1 MRNHDRK
8 TIYSGLIGTAAAV
21 FILFGQAAA
30 AETETPSQIMTAQ
43 KEETVY
49 VISDPAGSV
58 DRIIVSDWLKNTG
71 LTDTLE
77 DKTILSDIENLK
89 GDETFTESEDGGI
102 CWEAGGK
109 DIFYQGTADKELPV
123 TISVTALLDGDEI
136 SPQELEGKSGKLT
149 IRWQYENHAE
159 KKVTLEEEESTLHV
173 PFAALTAFMPD
184 ENIWSDLEVT
194 NGRALSDGEHT
205 LVIGMAFPGVAEDLK
220 MPAYAQL
227 TGLGDAQVPDYVEI
241 TGQVQDFT
249 WNTAYT
255 LITNEL
261 FSEEGADL
269 SALFDGL
276 FGKLGGLK
284 SGVSQ
289 ITSGV
294 SSFDD
299 GAKSLKNASKKLA
312 GGLGELT
319 DRQDALLEGAGQI
332 LEEALE
338 AADSRLKEAGI
349 ETETLTMEN
358 YADLLGELQKEAGEP
373 ERQVLTA
380 VLEKLTAAE
389 SFYTGLV
396 SYTDGV
402 SSAKDAADEL
412 ASGAAALKGNSWELS
427 LGAGILNAA
436 IPDFSNV
443 SEALKETSDL
453 GAAYDNYSGIADGM
467 TGKVRFI
474 WKQ

>member
-1 MRNHDRK
+1 MKDD
-8 TIYSGLIGTAAAV
+8 YDS
-21 FILFGQAAA
+21 
-30 AETETPSQIMTAQ
+30 
-43 KEETVY
+43 
-49 VISDPAGSV
+49 ISDRMS
-58 DRIIVSDWLKNTG
+58 
-71 LTDTLE
+71 
-77 DKTILSDIENLK
+77 
-89 GDETFTESEDGGI
+89 
-102 CWEAGGK
+102 
-109 DIFYQGTADKELPV
+109 DIFYQGTTDKELPV
-123 TISVTALLDGDEI
+123 TIKVTCLLDGEEI
-136 SPQELEGKSGKLT
+136 SPEELEGKSGEVV